1 MLGLLLFAAVAPAQP
16 TKMLVT
22 TAHGTAITDYSS
34 MEQCARA
41 RRSLLIAW
49 RVEQERKATL
59 EGFKIVSLAPITIVC
74 FQ

>member
-1 MLGLLLFAAVAPAQP
+1 MLGALLFAAAAVQP

-22 TAHGTAITDYSS
+22 TAHGAAITDFAS
-34 MEQCARA
+34 MEQCERA